1 MHGGFG
7 SEGRKGPFA
16 SLYTITSLSRLLLST
31 SGLPLTCVNVGKLYW
46 HTTVCRLTG
55 HPSCLSR
62 PSECIN
68 HKENLDMQLRR
79 RQQAVTVGGA
89 VVAMALGLA
98 ACSSSSTTPAASTST
113 PAGSG
118 SSPASTPAS
127 SAAAT
132 ASGTI
137 NAAGSTF
144 QLNFQQAAIAA
155 FKSVDP
161 NITVNYAG
169 VGSGTGRE
177 DLYKNTVLFAG
188 SDSPIPSKEAS
199 EVPAGATVLYFPVQV
214 GPIAIAYNLS
224 GVTGLKLDATVL
236 AQIFQGQITTWNNS
250 AIAALNPGAKLPS
263 TAITLAVRSDSSGT
277 TANFSQYLVD
287 AAGSAWKLGT
297 SSIVKWPSTAR
308 AGSGGSGVASI
319 VKSTPGA
326 IGYVDFSTATAS
338 GLSAATIKNSAGDWV
353 APSVASA
360 TAAASHVT
368 PAANLTFLAV
378 DQPGATSYPITYQSW
393 DLVYAKQPTANDAAL
408 LKAYL
413 GYLLSSTGQQLL
425 TSINLAPLP
434 ASIDSA
440 ATTQLSQIT
449 S

>member
-1 MHGGFG
+1 
-7 SEGRKGPFA
+7 
-16 SLYTITSLSRLLLST
+16 
-31 SGLPLTCVNVGKLYW
+31 
-46 HTTVCRLTG
+46 
-55 HPSCLSR
+55 
-62 PSECIN
+62 
-68 HKENLDMQLRR
+68 MQLRR

-98 ACSSSSTTPAASTST
+98 ACSSSSSTPAAAGST

-118 SSPASTPAS
+118 SAPASTPAS
-127 SAAAT
+127 SAAA

-161 NITVNYAG
+161 SVTVNYAG
-169 VGSGTGRE
+169 VGSGTGRA
-177 DLYKNTVLFAG
+177 DLYKSTVLFAG
-188 SDSPIPSKEAS
+188 SDSSIPSKEAS

-224 GVTGLKLDATVL
+224 GVKGLKLDAAVL
-236 AQIFQGQITTWNNS
+236 AQIFQGQITSWNNS
-250 AIAALNPGAKLPS
+250 AIAALNPGVSLPS
-263 TAITLAVRSDSSGT
+263 TSITLAVRSDSSGT

-308 AGSGGSGVASI
+308 AGTGGSGLASI

-338 GLSAATIKNSAGDWV
+338 GLTAATIKNSAGDWV
-353 APSVASA
+353 APSTASA
-360 TAAASHVT
+360 AAAASQVT
-368 PAANLTFLAV
+368 PASNLTFLAV
-378 DQPGATSYPITYQSW
+378 DQPGAGSYPITYQSW
-393 DLVYAKQPTANDAAL
+393 DLVYAKQPNANDVAL

-425 TSINLAPLP
+425 TSLNLTPLP
-434 ASIDSA
+434 TSIDSA
-440 ATTQLSQIT
+440 AVAQLSQIT